1 MVRFQ
6 DSSWARVDV
15 AGGVLV
21 AQELR
26 GDRSA
31 VRLGQTNVYADF
43 HIGIE

>member
-15 AGGVLV
+15 AGVVLV

-26 GDRSA
+26 GDRPA
-31 VRLGQTNVYADF
+31 VRLGQINVYAVSYR
-43 HIGIE
+43 H